1 MSLRGKKLVEEFYRL
16 FSNEPKEATALLHPE
31 VTLDWYNS
39 TGYRKLNKT
48 NLTDLIKEMNVSY
61 ESLRLETYKTIKED
75 QNVVIYFSYYVKTI
89 ENPEEELP
97 FGHFMV
103 IWELKENLLYKGSQ
117 ISQLPH

>member
-1 MSLRGKKLVEEFYRL
+1 
-16 FSNEPKEATALLHPE
+16 
-31 VTLDWYNS
+31 
-39 TGYRKLNKT
+39 
-48 NLTDLIKEMNVSY
+48 MNVSY